1 MEEEGEEVEKVEK
14 VEEEGWKPSLVD
26 FVGSTHP
33 QEMHGSQEIFG
44 FGWSS
49 SRDLNGADMRER
61 TLWNFVS
68 FILHFLGATCLLHFL
83 QSVLRSTFEF

>member
-1 MEEEGEEVEKVEK
+1 MEEEEEEEEVEG
-14 VEEEGWKPSLVD
+14 EEGWKPSLVD

-49 SRDLNGADMRER
+49 SRDLNGADMKER
-61 TLWNFVS
+61 TRRNCVS
-68 FILHFLGATCLLHFL
+68 FILHF
-83 QSVLRSTFEF
+83 